1 MEVLFE
7 SAFEIAKAIKKKTIS
22 SKEVVNFYLD
32 RIERI
37 NPEIN
42 AVVQVDA
49 ERALS
54 RAHIADEAVRS
65 GQACGPM
72 HGVPLTIKD
81 AYLTEGIVSANG
93 LPHLKNNIP
102 DRNADVVQKYI
113 DAGAIILGK
122 TNTPLASGDFQ
133 SFNDIYGT
141 TNNPWDITRTCGG
154 SSGGAAA
161 ALASGMTPLELGG
174 DIGGSI
180 RIPSHLNGVYG
191 HKPSH
196 GIVSQRSL
204 VDWPEQI
211 SEQDLWVVGPM
222 GICARDIRDA
232 LRILIG
238 PVPEKAPAW
247 NIHLP
252 SPRCTDIK

>member
-1 MEVLFE
+1 MNQKYSE
-7 SAFEIAKAIKKKTIS
+7 SEIPNPLSYYGQTKLNAEKII
-22 SKEVVNFYLD
+22 LD
-32 RIERI
+32 GGNRNVILRTTVIYGQHERSRFTNWVIE
-37 NPEIN
+37 N
-42 AVVQVDA
+42 
-49 ERALS
+49 
-54 RAHIADEAVRS
+54 
-65 GQACGPM
+65 
-72 HGVPLTIKD
+72 
-81 AYLTEGIVSANG
+81 
-93 LPHLKNNIP
+93 LKNNIP

-232 LRILIG
+232 LRILC
-238 PVPEKAPAW
+238 
-247 NIHLP
+247 LLYTSP
-252 SPRCTDIK
+252 SPRDGLLSRMPSSA